1 MAWQEVF
8 VLAGPKILKVEFFN
22 VGQGDSV
29 FIQTS
34 QGHQILIDGGP
45 DSSILEKIA
54 KEMPFWDRKIDVI
67 ILTHPEKDHMTGILE
82 ILQRYKADYFLW
94 TGIEKQDAENKRLI
108 ELLKNSK
115 KVLNVF
121 SGEKIKA
128 GGAEIDILY
137 PFESLAGEKTE
148 SSVNNT
154 SIVAKLIYGK
164 DLFLFTGDISSKA
177 ETQLTNSAELVKADV
192 LKVAHH
198 GSKYSSSE
206 EFLENVRPEYAVI
219 SVGKNTYG
227 HPAPE
232 VLQRLKKYDI
242 KILRTDQ
249 NGDIKFISN
258 GNGISNFFH

>member
-1 MAWQEVF
+1 
-8 VLAGPKILKVEFFN
+8 
-22 VGQGDSV
+22 
-29 FIQTS
+29 
-34 QGHQILIDGGP
+34 
-45 DSSILEKIA
+45 
-54 KEMPFWDRKIDVI
+54 
-67 ILTHPEKDHMTGILE
+67 LE